1 MLSYQHAYH
10 AGNPADV
17 HKHTVLAAVLAQ
29 LTQKPAPLHYA
40 ETHAGR
46 GLYPVS
52 GGEMQK
58 LREYATGLAKLPWGA
73 PPTAL
78 SSPYLAAVQRFNTV
92 AEGLTT
98 VPGSPAVAVNA
109 LRPQDLLHLCE
120 AHPQEFTHLQTA
132 FQGALARPN
141 VHLHQADGPTR
152 IAKLIR
158 PGQRWLVCV
167 DPSYERKTDYA
178 DTAAQVQAL
187 LAVAPQACV
196 LVWYPRLANSPHTA
210 LVQGLMAGAGVPS
223 LWHSSWRWPAPKSGK
238 MGMIGSGMLAIN
250 LPFPLGAGNE
260 PALPTLLEATAH
272 VLGATAKATWLQGR
286 A

>member
-10 AGNPADV
+10 AGNAADV

-46 GLYPVS
+46 GLYPVN

-58 LREYATGLAKLPWGA
+58 LREYATGLAKLPWVA

-109 LRPQDLLHLCE
+109 LRPQDVLHLCE
-120 AHPQEFTHLQTA
+120 AHP
-132 FQGALARPN
+132 R
-141 VHLHQADGPTR
+141 
-152 IAKLIR
+152 
-158 PGQRWLVCV
+158 
-167 DPSYERKTDYA
+167 
-178 DTAAQVQAL
+178 
-187 LAVAPQACV
+187 
-196 LVWYPRLANSPHTA
+196 
-210 LVQGLMAGAGVPS
+210 
-223 LWHSSWRWPAPKSGK
+223 
-238 MGMIGSGMLAIN
+238 
-250 LPFPLGAGNE
+250 E
-260 PALPTLLEATAH
+260 P
-272 VLGATAKATWLQGR
+272 
-286 A
+286 